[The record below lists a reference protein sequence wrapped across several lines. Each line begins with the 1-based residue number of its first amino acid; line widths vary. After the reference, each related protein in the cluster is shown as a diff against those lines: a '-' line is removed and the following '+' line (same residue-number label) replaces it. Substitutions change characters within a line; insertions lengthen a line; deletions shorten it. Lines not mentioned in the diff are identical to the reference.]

1 MKIFIILVSRAR
13 RPLKSKEWAQTH
25 IYNMTT
31 IIVLT
36 SLIITS
42 SAITILASTP
52 LNLGISIL
60 FIALILATIY
70 SSIISSWIA
79 FLIFLIYV
87 RGILVIFTYFVAL
100 SPNLKTN
107 NLTIYTAPILF
118 IIVLSSNLFYTLP
131 QTSTS
136 YKSIINVFYLKNNI
150 PILLILALILLFTII
165 VVVKLVNTNKGPL
178 RPFL

>member
-1 MKIFIILVSRAR
+1 MEGKCTFYTKIIERGRIIFIHKFTVYCLYVGHS
-13 RPLKSKEWAQTH
+13 
-25 IYNMTT
+25 
-31 IIVLT
+31 
-36 SLIITS
+36 
-42 SAITILASTP
+42 
-52 LNLGISIL
+52 
-60 FIALILATIY
+60 FIGL
-70 SSIISSWIA
+70 SFS